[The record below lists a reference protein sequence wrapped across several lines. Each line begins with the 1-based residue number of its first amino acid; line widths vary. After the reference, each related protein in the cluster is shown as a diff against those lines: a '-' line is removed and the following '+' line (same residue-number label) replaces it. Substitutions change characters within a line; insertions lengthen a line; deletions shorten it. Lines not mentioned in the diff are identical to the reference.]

1 MSFSKSLKE
10 KANIVWEDCYQH
22 PFVQELGQGVL
33 AKEKFQFYLIQDYK
47 YLLEYAKVFALGA
60 LKAPSEELMTN
71 FTLGQYAILH
81 YEMDLH
87 RKYMQEFGIELKEAE
102 KAKTA
107 LFNSAYTANMISV
120 GQQLGVIEIMATVLP
135 CAWSYYDFA
144 NRLKKQYADKL
155 AGNRYKSWLDMYT
168 SEEYINSFEWFF
180 DALDNLVC
188 DKTKTELEKI
198 EEVFFSSVEFEYLF
212 WEMAY
217 KQQMSFK

>member
-1 MSFSKSLKE
+1 M
-10 KANIVWEDCYQH
+10 
-22 PFVQELGQGVL
+22 

-102 KAKTA
+102 KAKTV

-144 NRLKKQYADKL
+144 NRLKKQYAEKL
-155 AGNRYKSWLDMYT
+155 ADNRYKSWLDMYT

-180 DALDNLVC
+180 GALDNLVC

-198 EEVFFSSVEFEYLF
+198 EEVFLVVLSLNICFGKWLTNSKCLLSSCVNHCEKVIILVDIRHVFR
-212 WEMAY
+212 
-217 KQQMSFK
+217 